1 MYDLLENCIHFI
13 YFHFW
18 GVLISITH
26 YQNSCKL
33 RKKHDLRIFFSISV
47 VSGAEVEGVE
57 DDPYEAIDISP
68 RIQPTTRSKSLQPE
82 HVEHL
87 APFVSPSTH
96 LSASAGNINRAGT
109 GAASYTA
116 QHSNDKNM
124 SSPTERADRAP
135 PSLEELEPDPL
146 RQRGKREENCEGT
159 SKGGRRRRRKT
170 EPNIK
175 LVEERPKKASSP
187 DHGKE
192 PCEED
197 LERAPPVR
205 HKRTRAPADR
215 LGAPE
220 RMRKMQSPD
229 KGIDGSHHPPDK
241 SRNKTVQPL
250 KDSYGA
256 ETPTTPEKH
265 RKAQLNEDKSVNEH
279 HRYKTQSSEKESEK
293 QSRHKDSSTLE
304 RQRKM
309 QLSHHPSRHS
319 PAPER
324 HRKTQ
329 SPGHPSESSP
339 APERRRKPH
348 SHDHPL
354 EVSPSPGRHRKTRSP
369 DHPSEISPATERQT
383 KPHSPDHPSELSP
396 STERHGKTRS
406 PDHPSENSPATE
418 RQRKTQ
424 SPDYPS
430 EHPPAPARRRN
441 KQSPDGSSENTHSK
455 ATDFASPDFHS
466 KHPNLVE
473 RSQESKSPNSS
484 PQQERTA
491 RLGTSPGSDS
501 PSEHLRNKA
510 GKPPSPGSNSS
521 GTFDRQRKKQ
531 TSDDDIKQKPSSQTP
546 RNCRGC
552 SPDPKPKDGED
563 CSSNPERPKRQQKK
577 QDISG
582 DNQGNKSVDS
592 PESSDKGSGHCSPT
606 SAGNSSQIREDVSK
620 RDKAVR
626 EKPAVPPKPVIDP
639 RPGAAKVAKGH
650 PPPVAPPRNRGARIG
665 SVEAEMFSEGG
676 W

>member
-33 RKKHDLRIFFSISV
+33 HKKHDLHIFFSISV

-68 RIQPTTRSKSLQPE
+68 GIQPTTRSRSLQPE

-96 LSASAGNINRAGT
+96 LSTSADNINT

-116 QHSNDKNM
+116 KHSNDKNM
-124 SSPTERADRAP
+124 SSPTGRADRAP

-205 HKRTRAPADR
+205 HKRTRAPADT

-265 RKAQLNEDKSVNEH
+265 RKARSNEDNSVNEH

-293 QSRHKDSSTLE
+293 QSGHKDSSTLE

-309 QLSHHPSRHS
+309 QLSDHPSRHS

-324 HRKTQ
+324 HRKT
-329 SPGHPSESSP
+329 HL
-339 APERRRKPH
+339 
-348 SHDHPL
+348 HDHPL

-369 DHPSEISPATERQT
+369 DHPSEISPATERQ
-383 KPHSPDHPSELSP
+383 
-396 STERHGKTRS
+396 
-406 PDHPSENSPATE
+406 
-418 RQRKTQ
+418 RKTQ
-424 SPDYPS
+424 SSDYPS
-430 EHPPAPARRRN
+430 EHPSAPARRRN

-455 ATDFASPDFHS
+455 ATDFASTEFHS
-466 KHPNLVE
+466 EHPNLVE

-484 PQQERTA
+484 PQQERTV

-510 GKPPSPGSNSS
+510 GKPPSPASNSS
-521 GTFDRQRKKQ
+521 GTFDRQQ

-552 SPDPKPKDGED
+552 SPEPKVEKIPPKPKDGED

-582 DNQGNKSVDS
+582 ENQGNKSVDS

-606 SAGNSSQIREDVSK
+606 SAGNSSQMREDVSK
-620 RDKAVR
+620 REKAVR